1 MEKPLSIK
9 REEFVK
15 GLIALV
21 NECGLPPFAVLD
33 VMRQMTGE
41 IERLTAQQYEADK
54 KAWEESLKAEVKED
68 GTDNLG

>member
-15 GLIALV
+15 GLIALI
-21 NECGLPPFAVLD
+21 NGCGLPPFAVLD
-33 VMRQMTGE
+33 VMQKMTGE

-54 KAWEESLKAEVKED
+54 KAWEESLQTEVKED
-68 GTDNLG
+68 GADNLG